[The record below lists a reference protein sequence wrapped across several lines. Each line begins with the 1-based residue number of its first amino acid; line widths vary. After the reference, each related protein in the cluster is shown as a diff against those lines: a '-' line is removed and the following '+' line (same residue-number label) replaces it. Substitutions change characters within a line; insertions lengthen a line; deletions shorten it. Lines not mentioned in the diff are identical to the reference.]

1 MLRYKICFSSLFLSA
16 GLMVLS
22 ATDVPAR
29 ELQNASV
36 DIHTADLDLASA
48 NGRAVLDARIDHA
61 VNQIC
66 GNPHARS
73 TWEEAN
79 YANCSKQARADV
91 RARVDAVVAAAED
104 ARKMAGG
111 TVSPAGL
118 R

>member
-1 MLRYKICFSSLFLSA
+1 MLRHSIRFGSLFLSA

-29 ELQNASV
+29 EMEQASINV
-36 DIHTADLDLASA
+36 RTADLNLTSDAGKSTLE
-48 NGRAVLDARIDHA
+48 ARISHA

-66 GNPHARS
+66 GNPYSRS
-73 TWEEAN
+73 TWEQQN
-79 YANCSKQARADV
+79 YANCSKQARVDV
-91 RARVDAVVAAAED
+91 RAQVDAAVAAAEN

-111 TVSPAGL
+111 ASPPV